1 MSDKPSVDWTP
12 ASGIDSFAVRWKA
25 TTAMVISDRAAPSGR
40 VLDWVRYNVEVE
52 RDEYAPDPAVVVAT
66 APSMDLAAYIAILH
80 NSLLDTGG
88 RAPLSA
94 ALHRAGNR
102 LAAALRR
109 QLAVAI
115 RRTRRPQ

>member
-1 MSDKPSVDWTP
+1 MSDEPVVDWTP
-12 ASGIDSFAVRWKA
+12 DRGIDPYAVRWKA

-40 VLDWVRYNVEVE
+40 VLDWVRYNVEIE
-52 RDEYAPDPAVVVAT
+52 RDDYAPDPAVVVAT
-66 APSMDLAAYIAILH
+66 APSMDLAAYIAVLH

-94 ALHRAGNR
+94 AIHQTGHR

-109 QLAVAI
+109 QLAFAI
-115 RRTRRPQ
+115 RNTRRPR

>member
-1 MSDKPSVDWTP
+1 MSVEPIVDWTP
-12 ASGIDSFAVRWKA
+12 DSGIDPYAVRWKA
-25 TTAMVISDRAAPSGR
+25 TTAMVISDRATPSGR
-40 VLDWVRYNVEVE
+40 VLDWVRYNVEIE
-52 RDEYAPDPAVVVAT
+52 RDEYAPDPAVVVAN

-94 ALHRAGNR
+94 ALHRTGNQ

-115 RRTRRPQ
+115 RRMRRPQ